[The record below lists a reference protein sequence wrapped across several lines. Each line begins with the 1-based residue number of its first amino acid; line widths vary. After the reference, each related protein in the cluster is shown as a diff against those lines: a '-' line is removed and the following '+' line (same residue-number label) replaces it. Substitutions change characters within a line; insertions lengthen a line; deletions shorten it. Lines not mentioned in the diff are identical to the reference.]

1 MTSIELRQL
10 RRIRLGVRAVFILGI
25 AASIAGNVLHARS
38 HLISQAAAA
47 WAPLALLLSVELISR
62 VPVHRRGLSIIRIAA
77 TGIIAGIAAW
87 VSYWHMVGVIARY
100 GETGLTPYLLPIS
113 VDGLIVVASICLV
126 ELAGRIRDHQNN
138 ITTTPI
144 TDTTPADTTPVDHD
158 QDADTEPAPA
168 TIAPVT
174 EPSDP
179 EPTNTPATEPADP
192 APADI
197 PPAAPAPADTLPA
210 VPAPLLPQARLIAT
224 AHQQATGAPITAAD
238 LASRMGTTTNT
249 AAALLAAINTA
260 STPAPKPARINGT
273 AVQEALL

>member
-1 MTSIELRQL
+1 MNPTDTAEQIRRL
-10 RRIRLGVRAVFILGI
+10 RRTSVGVWAVFVLGLLVSV
-25 AASIAGNVLHARS
+25 AANVLHADTNI
-38 HLISQAAAA
+38 ISQAIAA
-47 WAPLALLLSVELISR
+47 WAPLALLLSVELIAR
-62 VPVHRRGLSIIRIAA
+62 VPVRTGWRSWFRILA
-77 TGIIAGIAAW
+77 TGAVAAIAGW
-87 VSYWHMVGVIARY
+87 VSYWHMVGVAIAY
-100 GETGLTPYLLPIS
+100 GETGVIPYLLPVS
-113 VDGLIVVASICLV
+113 VDGLIVVATITLV
-126 ELAGRIRDHQNN
+126 EISAKVRALETTEDAPATPDDNHHQ
-138 ITTTPI
+138 
-144 TDTTPADTTPVDHD
+144 ADTESV
-158 QDADTEPAPA
+158 TEPAPA

-174 EPSDP
+174 RPSDP

-192 APADI
+192 APVDI

-260 STPAPKPARINGT
+260 STPAPKPARINGI